1 MSRVQSSE
9 LGRAVSH
16 LQAGGVVA
24 VATESFF
31 GLLADPFMPRAL
43 DLLFEIKG
51 RSAEH
56 GVALMAP
63 SVGSWRR
70 LTVEPDP
77 LAECLAR
84 HFWPGPLTLVCPC
97 VPELDARVTSRSTV
111 GVRVPG
117 PCPASDLLS
126 LFGAPLTATSANL
139 AGEPPCATS
148 AQVHAVFRSAV
159 ADGKLQVLDGEAP
172 GGLVSTLV
180 RVPGDSGQGSY
191 SIVRVGA
198 IAEAALHDVWQRC
211 AALAR
216 AGDGA

>member
-1 MSRVQSSE
+1 VQSDQ
-9 LGRAVSH
+9 LVRAVSH

-24 VATESFF
+24 VATESFL
-31 GLLADPFMPRAL
+31 GLLAHPVNPPAL
-43 DLLFEIKG
+43 DVLFEIKG
-51 RSAEH
+51 RAAEH
-56 GVALMAP
+56 RVALIAP
-63 SVGSWRR
+63 NVESWRR

-84 HFWPGPLTLVCPC
+84 HFWPGPLTLVCPG
-97 VPELDARVTSRSTV
+97 VPELDPRVTSRSTV

-117 PCPASDLLS
+117 ACPASDLLS

-159 ADGKLQVLDGEAP
+159 SDGKLQVLDGAAP

-180 RVPGDSGQGSY
+180 RVPGDGGQRGY

-211 AALAR
+211 AALAD